1 MKSLFVTL
9 CALGL
14 AAWFALDLAQRMAER
29 AAEQEQTPTV
39 TPAPAIALEKARE
52 VENLNQNRVRELEQQ
67 LNSQ

>member
-29 AAEQEQTPTV
+29 EQTPTPA
-39 TPAPAIALEKARE
+39 TAPAALDKAND
-52 VENLNQNRVRELEQQ
+52 VENLNQNRVRELEQRLDEQ
-67 LNSQ
+67 